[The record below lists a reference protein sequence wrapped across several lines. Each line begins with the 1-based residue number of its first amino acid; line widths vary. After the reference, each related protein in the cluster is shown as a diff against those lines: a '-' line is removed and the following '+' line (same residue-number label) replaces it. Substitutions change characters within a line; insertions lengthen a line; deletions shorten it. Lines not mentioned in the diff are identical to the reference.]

1 GGRRARHRG
10 TRPVEVRRGSDRGPA
25 DPGQPADPYQDAG
38 GGAFRL
44 LHRAGAH
51 RRIPGLGGAD
61 VTAKWSALK
70 LIAERAKET
79 GARGVNA
86 RELESLSAVVEDLV
100 RDGVL
105 VREQQ
110 ELWFSH
116 EALFDQVIARSWA
129 ESKRPLVA
137 ALLATDQDLSHRS
150 LVRQVLTY

>member
-1 GGRRARHRG
+1 
-10 TRPVEVRRGSDRGPA
+10 
-25 DPGQPADPYQDAG
+25 
-38 GGAFRL
+38 
-44 LHRAGAH
+44 
-51 RRIPGLGGAD
+51 LGGAD
-61 VTAKWSALK
+61 VTAKWSVLK
-70 LIAERAKET
+70 LIAERVKET
-79 GARGVNA
+79 GARGIDS

-129 ESKRPLVA
+129 ESERPLVS

-150 LVRQVLTY
+150 LVRQVLTYQRGTDRAAYERSHHDLDRNQSHVLGGHSLTCLTCLTPQDAHDQPL